1 MPVVIFVCTKPG
13 RTIITFTPLPTRL
26 SPSPWKNASMPAF
39 DDPYTKFDLRAR
51 SPATD
56 DNATIV
62 PWPCARMCW
71 ARGTPTD
78 TGPR

>member
-1 MPVVIFVCTKPG
+1 
-13 RTIITFTPLPTRL
+13 
-26 SPSPWKNASMPAF
+26 MPAF
-39 DDPYTKFDLRAR
+39 DDPYTKFDRRAR

-62 PWPCARMCW
+62 PWPWARMRC